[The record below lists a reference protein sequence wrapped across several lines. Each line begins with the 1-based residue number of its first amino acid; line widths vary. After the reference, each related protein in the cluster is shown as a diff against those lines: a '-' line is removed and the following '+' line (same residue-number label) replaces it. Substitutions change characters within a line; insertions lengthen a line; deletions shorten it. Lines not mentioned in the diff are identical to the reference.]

1 MWSLAPHWMHSMRH
15 YDFRFHD
22 GPEMCVDV
30 IVAILGYNR
39 CDCVSNMFVNNVT
52 DNFAA
57 QLRCKN
63 IHMFGQ
69 H

>member
-1 MWSLAPHWMHSMRH
+1 MSVVGLI
-15 YDFRFHD
+15 
-22 GPEMCVDV
+22 G
-30 IVAILGYNR
+30 ILCYTIW
-39 CDCVSNMFVNNVT
+39 DSASNMFVNNVT

-69 H
+69 N